1 MYVVFT
7 CITHCPLFPSSSY
20 LHVYTVMSSIMFV
33 VVNDALSVS
42 LSHNTKPP
50 CNIYIAH
57 ATFCNIHRQSS
68 MVHPVCMCDLAL
80 MLNPGW
86 IQCLSLVCHGW
97 PSCRCRVPC
106 PQDGGPPLWPWWCWI
121 HSPTLGILPGSL
133 VRGGVPCAILWLW
146 RESKGQSWYML
157 VWLSITWMS
166 ASVSNA

>member
-1 MYVVFT
+1 MYHT
-7 CITHCPLFPSSSY
+7 L
-20 LHVYTVMSSIMFV
+20 SSISFILLPACIHCHV
-33 VVNDALSVS
+33 
-42 LSHNTKPP
+42 
-50 CNIYIAH
+50 IYCVCGGKWCIVCFIITQHQTTLQHLAH

-80 MLNPGW
+80 TLNPGW
-86 IQCLSLVCHGW
+86 IQCLSLVCHWW

-157 VWLSITWMS
+157 VWLNITWMS